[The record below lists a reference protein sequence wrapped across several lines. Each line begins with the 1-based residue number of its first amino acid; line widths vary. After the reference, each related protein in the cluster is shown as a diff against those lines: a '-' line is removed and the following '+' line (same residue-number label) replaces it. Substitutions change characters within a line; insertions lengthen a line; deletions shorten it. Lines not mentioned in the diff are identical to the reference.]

1 MLWLT
6 ISLANHA
13 GFLLHQLLCKAPRI
27 AEDSAIF
34 SGIVLTL
41 TMRHELIYNQ
51 GRSDPCALAHS
62 ASDSALDES

>member
-1 MLWLT
+1 MIL
-6 ISLANHA
+6 
-13 GFLLHQLLCKAPRI
+13 
-27 AEDSAIF
+27 

-51 GRSDPCALAHS
+51 GRSETRALAHS